1 MTDYAIRSAID
12 FTCQCGACQNGLD
25 PRIESGVGDT
35 LTLPVDVLDASADA
49 LAGTTAPNGKPIW
62 SVEQIAAHLNRT
74 GASWND
80 GPDPAPQRFDDDPD
94 TITFGFFENVDEV
107 GANGYAYNVGEDVYA
122 LDEYFNFASFGEA
135 QRAAT
140 RDAMQSWDDVA
151 AIRFIE
157 TDADNADINF
167 GNLAN
172 APQTQAYARL
182 PFATLT
188 ADPDLN
194 AQVQGIAGDVWV
206 SASQAS
212 NYQLDIGGYGL
223 QTLTHEVGHSLGLSH
238 PGAYNAAPG
247 VSFTYGNN
255 AEYFQDSRAYTVM
268 SYFAAGATGA
278 QHFDFNLSTTV
289 YSAVPSI
296 HDIAAIQAMYGAD
309 MTTRTGDT
317 VYGFNSN
324 AGRDWYDFDKNPAS
338 VMTIWDAGGNDTIDA
353 SGYDTNQIID
363 LREGALSSIGG
374 VTLAS
379 ALSFEEV
386 NANRAAA
393 GLPPVP
399 RQVYDSNM
407 AIFAANPRLGGL
419 IDNVGIAYGAQ
430 IENAIGGSG
439 DDLLIGN
446 GVANIL
452 NGGAGID
459 TASYRYATAG
469 IAITTS
475 DRTGRGGD
483 AAGDTYISIERFEGS
498 QFADVLS
505 GGNGHRDD
513 YLSGLGGDD
522 RIEGRNGND
531 TLLGGAGDD
540 YIDGGEHDDF
550 LDGGEGNDT
559 LLGSNGK
566 DTIYGGAGN
575 DYIDGGEHD
584 DQLFGGSGD
593 DQIFGR
599 NGKDTISGGAGDD
612 FIDAGEHDDVVD
624 GGEGDDIIMGR
635 NGRDVLTGGEGN
647 DYLDGGEHDD
657 FLDGGEGDDHLIGG
671 NGRDT
676 LIGGAGNDVLE
687 GGQHDDLLIGGEG
700 ADVMTGG
707 QGRDT
712 FLFETADGATDLIT
726 DFETRQDRIDL
737 SKLDAVSGTDALDR
751 FTWIGSE
758 EFTGTAGELRSFA
771 EDGEFFLAGDVD
783 GDGSA
788 DLLIVS
794 TTQIHQSDI
803 VFA

>member
-1 MTDYAIRSAID
+1 MTDYVIRSAID
-12 FTCQCGACQNGLD
+12 FTCECGECQNGSD
-25 PRIESGVGDT
+25 SRTDMGVSYPRI
-35 LTLPVDVLDASADA
+35 LPVDILDASVDA

-62 SVEQIAAHLNRT
+62 SVEQIVAHLNRT

-80 GPDPAPQRFDDDPD
+80 GPDPAPQRFDGDPD

-107 GANGYAYNVGEDVYA
+107 GANGYAYTVGEEVFA
-122 LDEYFNFASFGEA
+122 LDEYFNFTSFGEA

-151 AIRFIE
+151 AVRFIE
-157 TDADNADINF
+157 TDANNGDINF

-182 PFATLT
+182 PLETLN
-188 ADPDLN
+188 ADPDIN
-194 AQVQGIAGDVWV
+194 AQVQAIAGDVWV
-206 SASQAS
+206 SATQAS
-212 NYQLDIGGYGL
+212 NYQLGIGSYGL
-223 QTLTHEVGHSLGLSH
+223 QTITHEVGHSLGLSH

-247 VSFTYGNN
+247 VSFSYGNN

-289 YSAVPSI
+289 YSSVPSI

-363 LREGALSSIGG
+363 LRDGALSSIGG

-379 ALSFEEV
+379 ALSFDEV

-399 RQVYDSNM
+399 RQVYDANM
-407 AIFAANPRLGGL
+407 AIFVANPRLGGL
-419 IDNVGIAYGAQ
+419 IDNVGIAYGAE

-439 DDLLIGN
+439 SDLLIAN
-446 GVANIL
+446 GLVNIL

-459 TASYRYATAG
+459 TVSYRGATAG

-475 DRTGRGGD
+475 DRTGRSGD
-483 AAGDTYISIERFEGS
+483 AARDKYISIERFEGS
-498 QFADVLS
+498 QFADVLL
-505 GGNGHRDD
+505 GGNGHADD
-513 YLSGLGGDD
+513 YLSGLGGND
-522 RIEGRNGND
+522 RIEGHNGND
-531 TLLGGAGDD
+531 TLLGGEGDD
-540 YIDGGEHDDF
+540 RIDGGEHDDF
-550 LDGGEGNDT
+550 LDGGEGNDR

-566 DTIYGGAGN
+566 DTIYGDAGN

-584 DQLFGGSGD
+584 DQLFGGNGD
-593 DQIFGR
+593 DEIFGR
-599 NGKDTISGGAGDD
+599 NGKDAISGGVGNDR
-612 FIDAGEHDDVVD
+612 IDAGEHDDVVD
-624 GGEGDDIIMGR
+624 GGEGEDEIMGG
-635 NGRDVLTGGEGN
+635 NGRDVLKGGEGD

-657 FLDGGEGDDHLIGG
+657 ELFGGDGNDQLLGG

-676 LIGGAGNDVLE
+676 LIGGNGNDLLH

-712 FLFETADGATDLIT
+712 FLFETADGVTDLIT
-726 DFETRQDRIDL
+726 DFKTGQDRIDL
-737 SKLDAVSGTDALDR
+737 SKLDAVSGTDAFER
-751 FTWIGSE
+751 FTWVGSE
-758 EFTGTAGELRSFA
+758 EFTGTAGEFRSFV
-771 EDGEFFLAGDVD
+771 EDGKFFLAGDVD
-783 GDGSA
+783 GNGSA
-788 DLLIVS
+788 DFLIVS